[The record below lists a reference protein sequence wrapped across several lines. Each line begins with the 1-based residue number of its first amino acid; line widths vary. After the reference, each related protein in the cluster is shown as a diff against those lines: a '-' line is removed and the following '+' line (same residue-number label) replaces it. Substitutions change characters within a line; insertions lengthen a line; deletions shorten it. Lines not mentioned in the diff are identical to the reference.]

1 MENNKIVY
9 GSTSDF
15 LKYINAR
22 TKEKSKNY
30 HNRNGRSLPPYS
42 NEKKVIDTNGPSIA

>member
-15 LKYINAR
+15 LKYIRSR
-22 TKEKSKNY
+22 TKEKEKNIRPRY
-30 HNRNGRSLPPYS
+30 NFES
-42 NEKKVIDTNGPSIA
+42 NIQETSDTDNMQSFE